1 MNRNEM
7 ESPAENGLSV
17 AALRKREEIKSAAK
31 QLFARQGFAATS
43 IRQIAS
49 QANLEG
55 GSLYYHFP
63 DKIETLFSILDEGNQ
78 QLIELIERV
87 REVSDASAPQRVRE
101 LILGHVTILAR
112 DPERFMV
119 VVRELGQM
127 TGPRREKIMAQR
139 KQYEKAVQKLLTSGI
154 DEGSLRT
161 CNVKVVS
168 FGLIAWLNGVAFWY
182 RPNGAASIDEIGE
195 EYARIFL
202 DGLRA

>member
-1 MNRNEM
+1 MNRDEM
-7 ESPAENGLSV
+7 EAPEGSGPSV
-17 AALRKREEIKSAAK
+17 AALRKREEIKLAAK

-63 DKIETLFSILDEGNQ
+63 DKIEILFTILDEGNR
-78 QLIELIERV
+78 QLLELIDRV
-87 REVSDASAPQRVRE
+87 RQADAKAPQRLRG
-101 LILGHVTILAR
+101 LILGHVAILAH

-127 TGPRREKIMAQR
+127 TGPRRDKIMAQR
-139 KQYEKAVQKLLTSGI
+139 KRYEQAVQQLLIDGI
-154 DEGSLRT
+154 DEGALRA

-182 RPNGAASIDEIGE
+182 RPEGAASIGEIGE